1 MDRSIDRYDF
11 GAFGR
16 DLTAGIVVY
25 LVALPL
31 CLGIANASGA
41 PAISGLIAGA
51 IGALVVGL
59 ISGSH
64 SSVSGPAAGLA
75 AVVLL
80 QIRDLGSFQAFLV
93 AVVIAGVVQLT
104 IGIARLGFIAGY
116 FPTSVIKGLL
126 AAIGI
131 LLILKQTPHL
141 FGHAVDPSTVAGP
154 EAHGAHAAHGPT
166 WAGFDEL
173 ISHLHAGGA
182 TIGLLCMLLLIVWE
196 RFPKLKKSPVP
207 APLIVV
213 VLGVSLQLLLSRF
226 GADWIVAGPR
236 LVSVPVAATWSDLGT
251 FVTWPDFASIG
262 RTEIWIAGLTV
273 AAVASL
279 ETLLNVEAVD
289 KIDPR
294 KRVSPPNR
302 ELIAQGVGNVVSGL
316 FGGIPITSVVVRS
329 SVNLE
334 AKARSKVSA
343 IWHGLLI
350 VATVVLL
357 PSALNTIP
365 IACLAAILV
374 HTGFKLAHPKIGRNL
389 LKAGPSQYVPFLVT
403 IVGIV
408 AHDLLFGVGLGLVA
422 SLMFELAR
430 DLKTAPHVIHEK
442 HLSGEVTRIELA
454 PQVSF
459 LNRAALARTLHAIP
473 SGSSVV
479 LDARRSEFIDPDC
492 LGLLQDFRNEEAAAR
507 GLTVRAVGFR
517 DHYRI
522 ADQVDFVDLTAR
534 DLQQGVSPD
543 QVLDLLK
550 QGNARFRN
558 GRSIQRDLVRQVDA
572 NVSAPFPIVAFLS
585 CIDLRTPTE
594 LIFDLGLGDAL
605 TVRVAA
611 NVAGDVS
618 IGSLEYAADR
628 AGAKLIVVL
637 GHSRCGAVATALDR
651 PSCDSASRDMC
662 DAATHEDCG
671 CEHLDALGADIRT
684 ALAEADSGA
693 GRTTESGERERLVDA
708 VSRAN
713 VARVVRHLSDASR
726 TLRRRSERGELRI
739 VGAFYDLRSGE
750 VTFLDQEAE
759 ATRAP
764 SAAVGIG

>member
-1 MDRSIDRYDF
+1 MDRSNDRYDL

-16 DLTAGIVVY
+16 DLIAGIVVY

-51 IGALVVGL
+51 IGGLVVGL

-80 QIRDLGSFQAFLV
+80 QIRDLGSFETFLV
-93 AVVIAGVVQLT
+93 AVVIGGLVQLV
-104 IGIARLGFIAGY
+104 IGIGRLGFIAGY

-131 LLILKQTPHL
+131 LLIIKQTPHL
-141 FGHAVDPSTVAGP
+141 FGHAADKTVGEAAAH
-154 EAHGAHAAHGPT
+154 EAHGIT
-166 WAGFDEL
+166 WVGFDEL
-173 ISHLHAGGA
+173 LSHLHAGGA
-182 TIGLLCMLLLIVWE
+182 TIGLVCIALLIVWD
-196 RFPKLKKSPVP
+196 RFPKLKKSPIP

-213 VLGVSLQLLLSRF
+213 VLGVSLQLLLARLGS
-226 GADWIVAGPR
+226 GWAVTGPR
-236 LVSVPVAATWSDLGT
+236 LVSVPVAANWSDLGS
-251 FVTWPDFASIG
+251 FVTWPDFTAIA
-262 RTEIWIAGLTV
+262 RTEVWIAGLTI

-279 ETLLNVEAVD
+279 ETLLNIEAVD

-302 ELIAQGVGNVVSGL
+302 ELIAQGVGNVFSGL

-357 PSALNTIP
+357 PSALNAIP

-374 HTGFKLAHPKIGRNL
+374 HTGFKLAHPKICKSL

-403 IVGIV
+403 IGGIV
-408 AHDLLFGVGLGLVA
+408 AHDLLFGVGLGLA
-422 SLMFELAR
+422 TSLLFELAR
-430 DLKTAPHVIHEK
+430 DLKMAPHVIHEK
-442 HLSGEVTRIELA
+442 HLAGEVTRIELA

-479 LDARRSEFIDPDC
+479 LDARKSEFIDPDC
-492 LGLLQDFRNEEAAAR
+492 LGLLQDFRNEEAVAR
-507 GLTVRAVGFR
+507 GLTVRTIGFR
-517 DHYRI
+517 DQYRI
-522 ADQVDFVDLTAR
+522 ADHVDFVDLTAR
-534 DLQQGVSPD
+534 DLQQRISPD
-543 QVLDLLK
+543 QVLELLK
-550 QGNARFRN
+550 QGNARFRA

-572 NVSAPFPIVAFLS
+572 NVAAPFPIVAFLG
-585 CIDLRTPTE
+585 CIDARTPTE

-605 TVRVAA
+605 TVRVAG
-611 NVAGDVS
+611 NVAGPTS
-618 IGSLEYAADR
+618 IGSLEYATAT

-637 GHSRCGAVATALDR
+637 GHSRCGAISAALDR
-651 PSCDSASRDMC
+651 IE
-662 DAATHEDCG
+662 T
-671 CEHLDALGADIRT
+671 
-684 ALAEADSGA
+684 
-693 GRTTESGERERLVDA
+693 GE
-708 VSRAN
+708 
-713 VARVVRHLSDASR
+713 
-726 TLRRRSERGELRI
+726 
-739 VGAFYDLRSGE
+739 
-750 VTFLDQEAE
+750 
-759 ATRAP
+759 
-764 SAAVGIG
+764 